1 MVYAKR
7 GRKRAGQIIHKLEKV
22 MILIEMW
29 PAGGAEMQCRNW
41 VKKVI
46 VGGESVKLG

>member
-22 MILIEMW
+22 MFLIGMW
-29 PAGGAEMQCRNW
+29 PAGVTEMECRNW

-46 VGGESVKLG
+46 VGRESVKLG